1 MNERIQTISS
11 TLRRQVLEPLKGS
24 FVSKDEVIDLLGVT
38 LVAGENLFILGPP
51 GTAKSAIVRAL
62 SQLVGGK
69 TFEYLLT
76 RFTEPSELFG
86 PFDIRKLKEGDLET
100 NTEGMLPEASFAFL
114 DELLNA
120 NSAILN
126 SLLNVLHERVMRR
139 GKEVRKL
146 PLLCTVGASNHLPED
161 EALEALFDRFLLRV
175 RCGYADES
183 RLQEVLE
190 AGWKLESKQQE
201 SQVAVSIEDLR
212 WLNEQ
217 ISTVNLQPIYSVL
230 LDRIHRMREAGL
242 PLSDRR
248 AVKLQRII
256 ASSALLCGRL
266 EAQVSDLW
274 VLRHVWDNGEQIEM
288 LQALVDEVV
297 GKEEEEEH
305 SHPGS
310 RHDGTPD
317 PDVVSSLLDG
327 FESQLDNLTEVED
340 SESALSIM
348 KDQLS
353 SLSARIE
360 WINNETSREHLKVR
374 IDNIWNRIAV

>member
-1 MNERIQTISS
+1 MNERIQTISQ

-201 SQVAVSIEDLR
+201 PQVAVSIEDLR

-274 VLRHVWDNGEQIEM
+274 VLRHVWDNEEQIEM

-297 GKEEEEEH
+297 SKNEEEEH

-340 SESALSIM
+340 SESAIAVM